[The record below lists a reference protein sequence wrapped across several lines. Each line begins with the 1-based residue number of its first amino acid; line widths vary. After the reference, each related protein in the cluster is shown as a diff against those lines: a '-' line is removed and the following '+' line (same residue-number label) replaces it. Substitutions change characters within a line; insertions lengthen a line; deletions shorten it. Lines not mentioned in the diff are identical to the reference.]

1 MKRWL
6 KITIWILFI
15 GAIITILGVT
25 NSQQKSSVL
34 KTPKIHIDIQDE
46 NAFLTEKELYVRL
59 KRKGLISSI
68 QKNEQLQL
76 NRIEKYVNGMTEV
89 LECNVYTKLGGDWA
103 INVKIRRPIARIFNT
118 YGESFYLDELGHTIS
133 PSYLYTARVVVV
145 TGDII
150 DKYNG
155 LTVNKIINNKNLITK
170 YSLDDIYRI
179 SRYVCNDPFFSLQIG
194 QIHKEKNGDFV
205 LVPRVGDQKI
215 IFGSALSNE
224 EVKVKFRKLADF
236 YKEGIPYEGWS
247 TYDCFNLKYENQVV
261 CSKKQIGSDQKE
273 D

>member
-1 MKRWL
+1 MKPWL
-6 KITIWILFI
+6 KITIWTLFFTLIL
-15 GAIITILGVT
+15 ILLAVT
-25 NSQQKSSVL
+25 NREQKSIVL
-34 KTPKIHIDIQDE
+34 KSPKIHIDIQDE
-46 NAFLTEKELYVRL
+46 NAFLTEKELFIRL
-59 KRKGLISSI
+59 KRKGLILNS
-68 QKNEQLQL
+68 QKNQQLQL
-76 NRIEKYVNGMTEV
+76 NRIEKFVNGMTEV
-89 LECNVYTKLGGDWA
+89 LDCNVYTKLGGDWA
-103 INVKIRRPIARIFNT
+103 INVKIRRPIARIFNN
-118 YGESFYLDELGHTIS
+118 YGESFYLDELGYTIS

-145 TGDII
+145 TGDIP
-150 DKYNG
+150 DRNNG
-155 LTVNKIINNKNLITK
+155 LMVNKIINNKNLITK

-205 LVPRVGDQKI
+205 LVPRVGEQKI

-261 CSKKQIGSDQKE
+261 CSKKQLGSDLKA

>member
-1 MKRWL
+1 MKTWL
-6 KITIWILFI
+6 KITVWISFF
-15 GAIITILGVT
+15 AVVITILVVT
-25 NSQQKSSVL
+25 NLKQKSIPL
-34 KTPKIHIDIQDE
+34 KTPEIFIDIQDE
-46 NAFLTEKELYVRL
+46 NAFLTKNELKLRL
-59 KRKGLISSI
+59 IRKGLITKN
-68 QKNEQLQL
+68 QKNNQLQL
-76 NRIEKYVNGMTEV
+76 NKIEKFVNGMTEV
-89 LECNVYTKLGGDWA
+89 LECTAFTKLGGQWA
-103 INVKIRRPIARIFNT
+103 INVKIRRPIARIFNNQ
-118 YGESFYLDELGHTIS
+118 GESFYLDELGHTIS

-150 DKYNG
+150 DKNNG

-236 YKEGIPYEGWS
+236 YREGIPYEGWS
-247 TYDCFNLKYENQVV
+247 TYDCFDLKYENQVV
-261 CSKKQIGSDQKE
+261 CSKKQVGSDQKE
-273 D
+273 E